1 MYAAVVR
8 SFDHS
13 PRYESFDNPVAKG
26 GNELL
31 VDVLAA
37 GLHPRVRAG
46 ASGSHYTSTH
56 ALPLIPGVDAVGRLP
71 DGQMVYFVAPDT
83 ALGTMADQ
91 AVIDR
96 RQSVPL
102 PAGVDPIIV
111 AAAMNPAMSSWLA
124 LRKRIIFEA
133 GKSVLILGAT
143 GSAGQMAIQIAK
155 RLGAHQVIAAGRD
168 AELLNTLPDLG
179 ADTIIS
185 LAGDPEQMAD
195 RVGEAAADVDV
206 VIDYVWGKPAELIMP
221 ALLMRRSE
229 RDRAIDWIHIG
240 STAGTTLA
248 LRSELLRAANFR
260 ILGSGQGSI
269 STADIVAELPALVE
283 ELAAGHLTVNARA
296 VPLSEV
302 EATWNA
308 ATPRSQRIV
317 FTPTAAVTH

>member
-13 PRYESFDNPVAKG
+13 PRYEVFETPIPNG
-26 GNELL
+26 ENELL

-46 ASGSHYTSTH
+46 ASASHYTSTH
-56 ALPLIPGVDAVGRLP
+56 ELPLIPGVDAVGRLP
-71 DGQMVYFVAPDT
+71 DGHLVYFVNADT
-83 ALGTMADQ
+83 TFGTMAEK

-96 RQSVPL
+96 RQSVLL
-102 PAGVDPIIV
+102 PDGIDPIIV

-124 LRKRIIFEA
+124 LRKRITFKA
-133 GKSVLILGAT
+133 GQRVLILGAT
-143 GSAGQMAIQIAK
+143 GNAGQMAIQIAK
-155 RLGAHQVIAAGRD
+155 RLGASQVIAAGRD
-168 AELLNTLPDLG
+168 AELLNTLPELG
-179 ADTIIS
+179 ADSVIS
-185 LAGDPEQMAD
+185 MAGDAEQMAN

-206 VIDYVWGKPAELIMP
+206 VIDYVWGQPAEMIMP
-221 ALLMRRSE
+221 ALLMRRSQ

-269 STADIVAELPALVE
+269 STADIVAELPALVA
-283 ELAAGHLTVNARA
+283 ELAAGKLTINAKA
-296 VPLSEV
+296 VPLTEV
-302 EATWNA
+302 ETVWDAPA
-308 ATPRSQRIV
+308 PRSQRIV
-317 FTPTAAVTH
+317 FTM